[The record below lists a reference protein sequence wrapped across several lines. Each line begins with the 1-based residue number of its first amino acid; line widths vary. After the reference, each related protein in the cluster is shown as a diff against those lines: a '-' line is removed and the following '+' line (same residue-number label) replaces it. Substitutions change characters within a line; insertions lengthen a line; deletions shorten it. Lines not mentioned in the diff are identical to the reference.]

1 MDSREA
7 KQILAM
13 YRPGDTD
20 SPDPRMAQA
29 LQLARKDPQLAVWFG
44 QHCAAHVALPNE
56 PESAQLPPEPKE
68 PKPPAEAQHPE
79 YILLNKLALIM
90 IVAAVLLLL
99 GAWLWPYFAPAGKN
113 TLTSYRDRMA
123 RSVQRAYPMKIAVTD
138 QAQLRE
144 YFRVN
149 GGPVGFPLPKNLE
162 KLPATGGA
170 VFTWHSQP
178 VALLGLD
185 AGGNTNVYVFLI
197 KRSVFET
204 PTPSDRDKPEFEQIG
219 RLNTATWTVGDTV
232 YLLASPADKTA
243 IQGFLE

>member
-1 MDSREA
+1 VDSREA
-7 KQILAM
+7 RKILAT

-44 QHCAAHVALPNE
+44 QHCAAHVTLPTE
-56 PESAQLPPEPKE
+56 LGTAQPPPESKE
-68 PKPPAEAQHPE
+68 PKPPGEAGRPE
-79 YILLNKLALIM
+79 YIIFNKPALVMLAGT
-90 IVAAVLLLL
+90 ALLLL
-99 GAWLWPYFAPAGKN
+99 GAWLWPYFATAGTN

-123 RSVQRAYPMKIAVTD
+123 RLVQRAYPMKIAVTD

-204 PTPSDRDKPEFEQIG
+204 PTPSDKDKAEFEQIG
-219 RLNTATWTVGDTV
+219 RLNTATWTIGDTV
-232 YLLASPADKTA
+232 YLLASPADKTT
-243 IQGFLE
+243 IQNFLE